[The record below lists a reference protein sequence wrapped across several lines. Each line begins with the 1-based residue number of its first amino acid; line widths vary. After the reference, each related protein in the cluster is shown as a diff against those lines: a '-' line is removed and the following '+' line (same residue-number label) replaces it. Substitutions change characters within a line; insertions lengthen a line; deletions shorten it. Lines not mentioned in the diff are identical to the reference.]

1 MALIRRSGARFT
13 ANIWPGFVDAMT
25 AILLVLMFVLSI
37 FMIVQSVLRDT
48 ISGQNSELI
57 LLSKELVSVRNEL
70 NLEQSR
76 LLSLNVEYERRLLDL
91 TDVELNLSLQKAENL
106 QLDNSLQEKISRVS
120 SLELSLKT
128 LKDELTLVSTQ
139 LSEKRL
145 AFSSLEKINQETSN
159 KLEMALYD
167 SAERLALLSA
177 LRLEYDG
184 AKAKIKDFE
193 TKIFALLAKNSANEE
208 KLKTAKLEMGNQI
221 SKRQMAE
228 LALANARSEIDQVA
242 ERARLSAAKTEAL
255 EVLIAK
261 FKADQLVLEQKNNN
275 LTIFINE
282 EQEKNEDL
290 RDSLNEQ
297 HKNVAVMTQKILE
310 KEKMLAEAA
319 KEKIIEQAAIAAL
332 KKRLQDES
340 EEASVL
346 TLALE
351 AEKQKAMDTL
361 ALIASAK
368 SIQEELKDKNR
379 NLDEAKTSVEKNLEV
394 KKLALQE
401 ARAQLLK
408 QKSLT
413 KASVIEVARLKNISN
428 GLIKQISELQ
438 GILDASELKEKKN
451 EVQIESLGNRLNRA
465 LAQVAS
471 EQKKRAEMEAKEV
484 ERLRLEADDLK
495 NYRSEFFGR
504 LRKILG
510 DKVGIEIVGDRFVFS
525 SEVLFEPGSATLGLD
540 GQTQLSKVALVIREV
555 ADDIPKTI
563 NWILRVDGHTDIQR
577 LAETSKYSDNWELSQ
592 ARALSVVKYLITSE
606 GLEPK
611 RLAATGFG
619 EYQPIYRDTS
629 EQSLASN
636 RRIELK
642 LTER

>member
-310 KEKMLAEAA
+310 K
-319 KEKIIEQAAIAAL
+319 
-332 KKRLQDES
+332 
-340 EEASVL
+340 
-346 TLALE
+346 
-351 AEKQKAMDTL
+351 
-361 ALIASAK
+361 
-368 SIQEELKDKNR
+368 
-379 NLDEAKTSVEKNLEV
+379 
-394 KKLALQE
+394 
-401 ARAQLLK
+401 
-408 QKSLT
+408 
-413 KASVIEVARLKNISN
+413 
-428 GLIKQISELQ
+428 
-438 GILDASELKEKKN
+438 
-451 EVQIESLGNRLNRA
+451 
-465 LAQVAS
+465 
-471 EQKKRAEMEAKEV
+471 
-484 ERLRLEADDLK
+484 
-495 NYRSEFFGR
+495 
-504 LRKILG
+504 
-510 DKVGIEIVGDRFVFS
+510 
-525 SEVLFEPGSATLGLD
+525 
-540 GQTQLSKVALVIREV
+540 
-555 ADDIPKTI
+555 
-563 NWILRVDGHTDIQR
+563 
-577 LAETSKYSDNWELSQ
+577 
-592 ARALSVVKYLITSE
+592 
-606 GLEPK
+606 
-611 RLAATGFG
+611 
-619 EYQPIYRDTS
+619 
-629 EQSLASN
+629 
-636 RRIELK
+636 
-642 LTER
+642 

>member
-57 LLSKELVSVRNEL
+57 LLSKELVAVRNEL

-91 TDVELNLSLQKAENL
+91 TDVELNLSLQKAENF
-106 QLDNSLQEKISRVS
+106 QLDNSLQEKISQVS
-120 SLELSLKT
+120 SLERSLDT
-128 LKDELTLVSTQ
+128 LKNELMSVSTQ
-139 LSEKRL
+139 LSENRL
-145 AFSSLEKINQETSN
+145 AFSSLEKLNQETSN
-159 KLEMALYD
+159 KLEMALED

-184 AKAKIKDFE
+184 AKTKIKDFE

-208 KLKTAKLEMGNQI
+208 KLKTAKLEMGNQT

-261 FKADQLVLEQKNNN
+261 FKADQLVLE
-275 LTIFINE
+275 
-282 EQEKNEDL
+282 EKNEDL
-290 RDSLNEQ
+290 TDSLTEQ
-297 HKNVAVMTQKILE
+297 HKNTAVMTKKILE

-368 SIQEELKDKNR
+368 SIQEELKNRNR
-379 NLDEAKTSVEKNLEV
+379 NLDEAKTSVEKTLEV

-413 KASVIEVARLKNISN
+413 KASVMEVARLKNISN
-428 GLIKQISELQ
+428 GLVEQILELQ
-438 GILDASELKEKKN
+438 GILDASELKEKEN

-540 GQTQLSKVALVIREV
+540 GQIQLSKVALVIREV

-592 ARALSVVKYLITSE
+592 ARALSVVKYLINSE

-619 EYQPIYRDTS
+619 EYQPIFRDTS
-629 EQSLASN
+629 EESLASN